1 MARRIIPDVV
11 KGQKLLELAPT
22 VTVRDAARQMADR
35 RVGAALV
42 VDGDQLV
49 GIFTERDM
57 MVRIVARGRDPDR
70 TAVGEVMT
78 SDPRTITP
86 ESSAVDAL
94 RLMHENGYRHLPVA
108 DLEGGIVGIVSIRD
122 FAGAEFG
129 QIEAEER
136 YKESLME
143 SLSRGR

>member
-1 MARRIIPDVV
+1 MARKIIPDVV
-11 KGQKLLELAPT
+11 QGQKLLELAPT
-22 VTVRDAARQMADR
+22 TTVRDAARQMAER

-42 VDGDQLV
+42 VERGGLV

-78 SDPRTITP
+78 RDPRTITP
-86 ESSAVDAL
+86 DSAAVDAL

-108 DLEGGIVGIVSIRD
+108 DPGGVIVGIVSIRD

-129 QIEAEER
+129 QIEAEEQF
-136 YKESLME
+136 KESFIE
-143 SLSRGR
+143 SLGRGG